1 MERQMKR
8 RIYRAFTGILAF
20 LPVFALSGCS
30 SEETIVEIT
39 RAETK
44 NIDPWA
50 YLVDTSISKNGTMQ
64 AFAGSAAKLL
74 ITIGIMGIVFS
85 ILHLIIRLLFGGG
98 NAKMKSEAKDEVIF
112 KSVIAV
118 MLFSI
123 PFWLGI
129 IKMISDLLV

>member
-1 MERQMKR
+1 M
-8 RIYRAFTGILAF
+8 A
-20 LPVFALSGCS
+20 GC
-30 SEETIVEIT
+30 
-39 RAETK
+39 
-44 NIDPWA
+44 
-50 YLVDTSISKNGTMQ
+50 
-64 AFAGSAAKLL
+64 
-74 ITIGIMGIVFS
+74 
-85 ILHLIIRLLFGGG
+85 

>member
-1 MERQMKR
+1 MKR
-8 RIYRAFTGILAF
+8 RLHKAFTGTLIF
-20 LPVFALSGCS
+20 LPAFVLSGCS

-50 YLVDTSISKNGTMQ
+50 YLVDTSISTNGTMQ

-85 ILHLIIRLLFGGG
+85 ILYLIIRLLFGSG
-98 NAKMKSEAKDEVIF
+98 NAKVKSEAKDEVIF

>member
-1 MERQMKR
+1 MKK
-8 RIYRAFTGILAF
+8 RIHRAFTSIAAF
-20 LPVFALSGCS
+20 LPVFVLAGCS

-44 NIDPWA
+44 NIDPWT
-50 YLVDTSISKNGTMQ
+50 YLADTSISTNSTIRI
-64 AFAGSAAKLL
+64 FAGSAAKLL

-85 ILHLIIRLLFGGG
+85 ILYLVIRLLFGGS
-98 NAKMKSEAKDEVIF
+98 NAKMKSEVKEEVIF
-112 KSVIAV
+112 KSIIAV